1 MTIQSDYHLQQQ
13 LKILHPAANVSVNDL
28 SAWRDASPAHQDDT
42 TRVYMVEDYNLFGL
56 DRLYQ
61 EWLERLQGERGCWQ
75 EGTPLS
81 LIDRKYSTCAT
92 R

>member
-42 TRVYMVEDYNLFGL
+42 TRVYMVEDYNV
-56 DRLYQ
+56 R
-61 EWLERLQGERGCWQ
+61 
-75 EGTPLS
+75 
-81 LIDRKYSTCAT
+81 A
-92 R
+92 